1 MIAGIDFL
9 RPGLLLLLPLA
20 LLPLLARGVDALPY
34 PHTGWLP
41 ADALGRSAGHAL
53 RLLAALLIACLVIA
67 LASPGT
73 PETVAAR
80 TGRGAEIQLLIDRS
94 RSMDERMLPSDW
106 RSLSPHE
113 IRHQTLS
120 RGPVKAQAAR
130 ELLAAFVAQRP
141 DDRFAVSFF
150 SASTLHVV
158 PFTQHDEVVQAGIA
172 AGGVHRGLSE
182 TDVGGALI
190 SSIGRFD
197 KRPYSGSRIIL
208 LVSDGGARL
217 DEDTRRAIR
226 AGLEHHRIA
235 LYWIYLKGFNRPDLD
250 TPGEASE
257 AIPEVALHRFFE
269 GLPTPYHA
277 YQAESSEDLAA
288 AVADVGRQQNYPL
301 DFEERIPRQDH
312 GRAFVQAG
320 LVLAL
325 LLLAL
330 GRLRIGA
337 SG

>member
-9 RPGLLLLLPLA
+9 RPGLLALLPLA
-20 LLPLLARGVDALPY
+20 LLPWLARGRDAIPY
-34 PHTGWLP
+34 AHVAWLP
-41 ADALGRSAGHAL
+41 PDPLGRAAGRLLRALG
-53 RLLAALLIACLVIA
+53 ALLIASLVIA
-67 LASPGT
+67 LASPGR
-73 PETVAAR
+73 PESVEVR

-106 RSLSPHE
+106 RTLSPHE
-113 IRHQTLS
+113 IRHQTRS
-120 RGPVKAQAAR
+120 RGPIKSQSAR
-130 ELLAAFVAQRP
+130 ELLSSFVAQRP

-172 AGGVHRGLSE
+172 AGGIHRGLSE
-182 TDVGGALI
+182 TDVGRALI
-190 SSIGRFD
+190 SSIARFD

-217 DEDTRRAIR
+217 DEDTRLAIR
-226 AGLEHHRIA
+226 AGLERHRIA

-250 TPGEASE
+250 MPGEASE
-257 AIPEVALHRFFE
+257 AIPEVALHRFFAS
-269 GLPTPYHA
+269 LPTPYHA

-288 AVADVGRQQNYPL
+288 AVEDVGRQQNYPL
-301 DFEERIPRQDH
+301 DFEERIPRQDY
-312 GRAFVQAG
+312 GRAFIAAG
-320 LVLAL
+320 LVLAG

-330 GRLRIGA
+330 GRLRLGA
-337 SG
+337 LA